1 MTFNQ
6 IEEELNKPAFKFW
19 HLQDYDDPKKEK
31 ELMGEIPN
39 LDDYLRKKTQI
50 QKELLKVTPE
60 LRQFYCEPLLSREQE
75 QHLFRKFNFMKYKAK
90 KYYNWYKLSKTKKL
104 KSIIT
109 SHMLEVNR
117 IRNWIVCCNTRLAS
131 LIIKKR
137 KDFYNGNIDDL
148 LSDCFYNIM
157 KAVDG
162 FDFSRKNA
170 QGQHNKFSTYCTW
183 VLMNNSLRDHS
194 ADKKFY
200 DKVSSNLEESVFGEK
215 IDEKNSNS
223 CHEYEHKESLQSDVK
238 KILDCLKEKFPREMY
253 IIKSYFSIDQDSK
266 MTLKDISKKM
276 NLTKER
282 VRQLRENAIKHI
294 QMLVSTGELKLS
306 SDISL

>member
-1 MTFNQ
+1 MNFIQ
-6 IEEELNKPAFKFW
+6 IEEELNKQNFKFW
-19 HLQDYDDPKKEK
+19 HLADFDNSKKEK
-31 ELMGEIPN
+31 EIMGEIPN
-39 LDDYLRKKTQI
+39 FDDYLRKKTQI
-50 QKELLKVTPE
+50 QKEVTKVTPE
-60 LRQFYCEPLLSREQE
+60 LRQFYCEPLLSRDQE
-75 QHLFRKFNFMKYKAK
+75 QHLFRKLNFMKYKAK
-90 KYYNWYKLSKTKKL
+90 KYYSWYKLSKTKKL
-104 KSIIT
+104 KNIIT
-109 SHMLEVNR
+109 SYMSEVNR

-170 QGQHNKFSTYCTW
+170 QGQGNKFSTYCTW

-200 DKVSSNLEESVFGEK
+200 DRVSSNLEESVFGEK
-215 IDEKNSNS
+215 IDEKCYNS
-223 CHEYEHKESLQSDVK
+223 CQEYENRESLQSDIQ
-238 KILDCLKEKFPREMY
+238 KILNCLKEKFPREMY
-253 IIKSYFSIDQDSK
+253 IIKSYFAIDQDSK
-266 MTLKDISKKM
+266 MTLKEISKKM

-294 QMLVSTGELKLS
+294 QSLVSTGELKLS
-306 SDISL
+306 ADLSL